1 MKPTNQTPFSNAN
14 AEASKRKVI
23 NNDAPRH
30 EQQKVYTAD
39 RALKSVVSFGR
50 IDKADGS
57 VNIDFDAISG
67 FSRFNKR

>member
-1 MKPTNQTPFSNAN
+1 MYLSSNKN

-23 NNDAPRH
+23 NNDQPKH
-30 EQQKVYTAD
+30 EQQKLYTAD

-50 IDKADGS
+50 IKADGS
-57 VNIDFDAISG
+57 VNIDLDAISG